1 MLLACVALVLL
12 AGCDKPPAETA
23 RPPVEVT
30 AVTIVP
36 RDHPV
41 EMEFVAETR
50 SSRQVEIR
58 ARVEGFLEKRLYKEG
73 ELVQAGQKLFQ
84 MDRKPFEAALKSAK
98 GQLAEREA
106 TLTAA
111 EATLA
116 RVRPL
121 AEKNALSKKNL
132 DDTIAMVQA
141 AQAAVFAAQ
150 GLVQTAQLN
159 LSYTTIHS
167 PLTGLSSFAKK
178 HEGSYLSPGEGGL
191 LTYVAQLDPIWVNF
205 NISEN
210 QLLKYRSEVEQG
222 LLKLPP
228 LNRFQAEVTLADGSV
243 FPQLGHIDFSEPSFS
258 QETGTFLVRTQFD
271 NPDGGLRPGQ
281 FVRVRLKGAIRPA
294 SILLP
299 QRAVLQGAKGYYVW
313 VIDDAGTA
321 VRREV
326 EIGDWQGDNWFI
338 NHGLLPGERVVV
350 DGAIRLSPG
359 RALDATD
366 ISVVPGAAS
375 SAPGVAGTAMEKMP
389 LPESATSPGTAGS
402 AGSQGGNG
410 SPVGRRA
417 KPVDRAA
424 SGQGPQE

>member
-1 MLLACVALVLL
+1 MLLTVGMLAWL

-41 EMEFVAETR
+41 VMEFVAETR

-73 ELVQAGQKLFQ
+73 ELVQAGQKMFQ
-84 MDRKPFEAALKSAK
+84 MDRKPFEAALQSAK

-106 TLTAA
+106 TLAAA
-111 EATLA
+111 EATLG

-222 LLKLPP
+222 LLRLPP
-228 LNRFQAEVTLADGSV
+228 LNRFQVEVTLADGAV
-243 FPQLGHIDFSEPSFS
+243 FPQIGHIDFSEPSFS
-258 QETGTFLVRTQFD
+258 EETGTFLVRTQFN
-271 NPDGGLRPGQ
+271 NPEGDLRPGQ
-281 FVRVRLKGAIRPA
+281 FVRVHLKGAIRPA
-294 SILLP
+294 SVLLP

-313 VIDDAGTA
+313 VVDDAGTA

-326 EIGDWQGDNWFI
+326 EIGDWQGDGWFI

-359 RALDATD
+359 VALQVTD
-366 ISVVPGAAS
+366 LPASPAAAS
-375 SAPGVAGTAMEKMP
+375 AASEASGGARAADAGNVD
-389 LPESATSPGTAGS
+389 LPENRLDKAAP
-402 AGSQGGNG
+402 
-410 SPVGRRA
+410 
-417 KPVDRAA
+417 DRLA
-424 SGQGPQE
+424 PQE